1 TLKAVILLAEV
12 HVEILGGEADVLAEL
27 PLQARADR
35 PSDVVVFGRSKAV
48 CVFARLASVVD
59 WNDRRLDPRPGK
71 ATSCIRKQAVIKE
84 IADAA
89 TSRTEIF
96 NLGFHIPRDRVALVR
111 IGFEGVAL
119 IKIGN
124 GRVDN
129 D

>member
-1 TLKAVILLAEV
+1 AIGQSCLDRVHVEIRMIVVGRVSVAASVQTLKAVILLAKV

-89 TSRTEIF
+89 
-96 NLGFHIPRDRVALVR
+96 
-111 IGFEGVAL
+111 
-119 IKIGN
+119 
-124 GRVDN
+124 
-129 D
+129 